1 MNLSLSHLQISFKLC
16 IHILEL
22 MIHQVKALIHKV
34 SMNRRWNFIYV
45 DLELIQVFLVSFIR
59 KLLQIDFKTINSLLM
74 LILYFI
80 HEKS

>member
-1 MNLSLSHLQISFKLC
+1 MNLSLSHLQISLKLC

-22 MIHQVKALIHKV
+22 MIHQVKALIHKI
-34 SMNRRWNFIYV
+34 SMNRRWNFIKV
-45 DLELIQVFLVSFIR
+45 DLELIEVFLVSFIR
-59 KLLQIDFKTINSLLM
+59 KLLQIDFKTINCLLM